1 MEGYPRRG
9 AARGAPGRQPGGR
22 VQPRGRVQRA
32 REPRARA
39 PGVQGAPRVLPRV
52 PPRAQGVPPRP
63 GWQSSC
69 PPRPAPAALRA
80 QPPPAFLA
88 SAEASTGD
96 PNDPSTLAMAF
107 DTRSATGLGVEGT
120 ASSSFFS
127 SVRVSS
133 FLSSSFFLPPNIL
146 PNRPT
151 FLLASFIDACF

>member
-1 MEGYPRRG
+1 MAIFVPAAAGAGCSAG
-9 AARGAPGRQPGGR
+9 AA
-22 VQPRGRVQRA
+22 
-32 REPRARA
+32 
-39 PGVQGAPRVLPRV
+39 
-52 PPRAQGVPPRP
+52 
-63 GWQSSC
+63 SS
-69 PPRPAPAALRA
+69 
-80 QPPPAFLA
+80 AFLA